1 MSTVLQVRIDERT
14 KESAEFVLKSVGL
27 DLSTAIRMFLV
38 KVIRTG
44 GIPFEPVI
52 EKHVSHEEFE
62 EALNAIHDHSKKMGL
77 DKMTLDEIN
86 EIIAEVRKEQN
97 NKKWNM

>member
-52 EKHVSHEEFE
+52 EKPFDPNKFD
-62 EALNAIHDHSKKMGL
+62 EALNAIHEHSKKMGL
-77 DKMTLDEIN
+77 DKLTLDEIN
-86 EIIAEVRKEQN
+86 EIIAQTRKERN
-97 NKKWNM
+97 LK

>member
-1 MSTVLQVRIDERT
+1 MSTVLQIRIDKDT

-27 DLSTAIRMFLV
+27 DLSTAIRMFLI

-52 EKHVSHEEFE
+52 ETPVDPKHLAKTIAEMQKESEE
-62 EALNAIHDHSKKMGL
+62 KGL
-77 DKMTLDEIN
+77 DKLTLDEIN
-86 EIIAEVRKEQN
+86 DIIAEVRKERKS
-97 NKKWNM
+97 KK

>member
-27 DLSTAIRMFLV
+27 DLSTAIRMFLI

-52 EKHVSHEEFE
+52 EEPYDPEKIAKSIKEMQDNSK
-62 EALNAIHDHSKKMGL
+62 ALGL

-86 EIIAEVRKEQN
+86 EIIAEVRKER
-97 NKKWNM
+97 KLK

>member
-14 KESAEFVLKSVGL
+14 KQNAEFVLKSVGL

-52 EKHVSHEEFE
+52 EENFDEKDFDKAWKDISKHAKE
-62 EALNAIHDHSKKMGL
+62 KGL

-86 EIIAEVRKEQN
+86 EIIAEVRKER
-97 NKKWNM
+97 NKK